1 MVDRSHESI
10 TARVVK
16 KREKKIN
23 NVKLNFKAN
32 SITQQGSL

>member
-16 KREKKIN
+16 KGKKIN